1 MVENY
6 LLDQEIMAKTKK
18 IKLTKEEFKAL
29 LLAVTSDNYSGNVAP
44 LYEDVK
50 IELTIEVENWSVWKR
65 GGQAECWA
73 WGIGQWLQKY
83 RWKNVNGPLR
93 NLKKRLEGLYKK

>member
-1 MVENY
+1 M
-6 LLDQEIMAKTKK
+6 KTKK

-29 LLAVTSDNYSGNVAP
+29 LTACTSGELSGNVAP

-50 IELTIEVENWSVWKR
+50 IEFTLDIEWGGVWKK

-83 RWKNVNGPLR
+83 RWANVNGPLR
-93 NLKKRLEGLYKK
+93 DLKKKLEKLYK

>member
-1 MVENY
+1 M
-6 LLDQEIMAKTKK
+6 KTKK
-18 IKLTKEEFKAL
+18 IKLTKEEFSAL
-29 LLAVTSDNYSGNVAP
+29 MIASQSDEIP
-44 LYEDVK
+44 LSVSPTYEDLK
-50 IELTIEVENWSVWKR
+50 IEFTLQIDEWGAWKK

-93 NLKKRLEGLYKK
+93 DLKKKLEKLFK